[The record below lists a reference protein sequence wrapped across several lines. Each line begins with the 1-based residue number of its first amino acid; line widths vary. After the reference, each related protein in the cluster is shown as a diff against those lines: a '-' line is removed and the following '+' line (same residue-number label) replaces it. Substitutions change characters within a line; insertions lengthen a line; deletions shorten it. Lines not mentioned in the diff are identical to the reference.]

1 MTFEAQC
8 AKLRGRCVSHRRV
21 ARRLNAVRRSAAS
34 GPDPPP
40 RAAAAGSTPPSATT
54 PAIAPAAGSA
64 SRVRR
69 RSSLCAR
76 IADATERAGQK
87 IILQRQLANL
97 GVQRLDVR
105 TMLPLL
111 RRGREHLCCPLQ
123 QLRLPLRYLVR
134 MDIEPFSQLY
144 HRVVTLDGCQRY
156 LGLESR

>member
-111 RRGREHLCCPLQ
+111 RRGGKYLSGALQ
-123 QLRLPLRYLVR
+123 QLGSPLADLVGV
-134 MDIEPFSQLY
+134 DLELLGK
-144 HRVVTLDGCQRY
+144 LDQG
-156 LGLESR
+156 